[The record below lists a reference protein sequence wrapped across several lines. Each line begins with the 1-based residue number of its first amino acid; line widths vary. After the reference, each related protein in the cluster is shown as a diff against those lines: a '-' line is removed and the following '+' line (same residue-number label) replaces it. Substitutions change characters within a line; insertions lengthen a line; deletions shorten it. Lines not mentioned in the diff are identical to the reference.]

1 MPREI
6 EHRTQNLAADGI
18 HLCRGRDR
26 SLLCSD
32 FFLLGFGHGFPQRSK
47 AATKQAFNP
56 QISQITQIL
65 QIINKNNSKSIG
77 FHDLPSKN

>member
-1 MPREI
+1 MMINCLTTEAQ
-6 EHRTQNLAADGI
+6 RTQ
-18 HLCRGRDR
+18 RG
-26 SLLCSD
+26 
-32 FFLLGFGHGFPQRSK
+32 K

-65 QIINKNNSKSIG
+65 LIIIKNNAKNIG

>member
-1 MPREI
+1 MSIDEWRMVDAAALVDFNPQI
-6 EHRTQNLAADGI
+6 TQ
-18 HLCRGRDR
+18 RG
-26 SLLCSD
+26 
-32 FFLLGFGHGFPQRSK
+32 K

-77 FHDLPSKN
+77 FHDLISKN